1 MRSERVELSD
11 IFINNSC
18 ITKTD
23 GCNMNTDGVDTVY
36 ANYITFLRW
45 TVESGDVRNYCSH
58 RICPSLTVSH

>member
-18 ITKTD
+18 ITKSNG
-23 GCNMNTDGVDTVY
+23 GCNNMNTDGVDTIY

-45 TVESGDVRNYCSH
+45 TVECGDVRMP
-58 RICPSLTVSH
+58 CPDTKIFD